1 MTFKKVLIVNRSR
14 GSVLSLQRLKFIRM
28 SSKTK
33 QKSKHSNEQVV
44 VRSLDRQITTQD
56 LDCLREAFALFD
68 VDRTEEITTE
78 ELGKVGRGLIRRK
91 I

>member
-1 MTFKKVLIVNRSR
+1 M
-14 GSVLSLQRLKFIRM
+14 
-28 SSKTK
+28 
-33 QKSKHSNEQVV
+33 
-44 VRSLDRQITTQD
+44 RSLDRQITTQD